1 MNIEK
6 ENTVKAFLSDRCW
19 VEGPS
24 GVTFLAAGEYN
35 ENYLVTVEDG
45 RRYVFR
51 INHGSQLGLEDQIAY
66 EFQVLENL
74 AETGVTPRPLFY
86 EEPAEEFDTGVLLME
101 YLPGRPLDYAKD
113 TEKAADIFAKVHSVA
128 PGGFLIEQAHP
139 VRDIANECDMLLHR
153 FSDHPLKSQRKRLL
167 AYHEEITRLADE
179 TESLFRSEPL
189 CLVNTEVNSGNFII
203 AGDGD
208 GDEDRAFLTDWEKAV
223 KSPRYQDL
231 GHFIVLTTTRW
242 KTDYT
247 YTPDE
252 KVAFIEA
259 YAEKARCGVPLDE
272 LIEKTF
278 ILEKTILLRGLSW
291 CFMAYYE
298 YTRPGR
304 KLRNEDTFEKIKL
317 YMNELECILP

>member
-1 MNIEK
+1 MSTGK
-6 ENTVKAFLSDRCW
+6 EDTVKAFLSNRSW

-24 GVTFLAAGEYN
+24 HVSFLAAGEYN
-35 ENYLVTVEDG
+35 ENYLVASEDG

-51 INHGSQLGLEDQIAY
+51 INHGSQLGLKNQIAY

-74 AETGVTPRPLFY
+74 SRTGVTPRPFYY
-86 EEPAEEFDTGVLLME
+86 EEPAEGFGAGVLLME
-101 YLPGRPLDYAKD
+101 YLPGRPLDYAAD
-113 TEKAADIFAKVHSVA
+113 TEKAADIFAKVHSVI
-128 PGGFLIEQAHP
+128 PGDFLIEQAHP
-139 VRDIANECDMLLHR
+139 VRNIANECDMLLHR
-153 FSDHPLKSQRKRLL
+153 YPDHPLKTQQKRLL
-167 AYHEEITRLADE
+167 AYHDKITRLADE

-189 CLVNTEVNSGNFII
+189 CLVNSEVNSGNFII
-203 AGDGD
+203 
-208 GDEDRAFLTDWEKAV
+208 EKDRAFLVDWEKAV

-247 YTPDE
+247 YTMEE

-259 YAEKARCGVPLDE
+259 YAEKVRCGVPLDE

-304 KLRNEDTFEKIKL
+304 ELRNEDTFEKIKL